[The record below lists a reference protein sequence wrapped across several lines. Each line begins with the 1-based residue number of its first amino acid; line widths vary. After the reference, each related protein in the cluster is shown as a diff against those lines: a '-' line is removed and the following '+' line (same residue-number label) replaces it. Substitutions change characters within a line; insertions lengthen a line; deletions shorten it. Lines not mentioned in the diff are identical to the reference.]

1 MKRILRKN
9 KNKRYLLVI
18 PVVAVVLGAA
28 TLAVYAYT
36 KNKSTII
43 NSLQLAGSGV
53 QIEED
58 SDPGFGKRE
67 ISFSNTGDN
76 AAVVLLRIAYNET
89 FTKSNG
95 EIASNTAANGT
106 DIVNKTWT
114 ADFSY
119 NFRDGHD
126 GWYYYSRVLKPG
138 ESVQVLSSI
147 SLTDQDYLLYDY
159 DLSFNYEAIQ
169 ASPEAATE
177 LWGKTITINGDLVTW
192 PF

>member
-9 KNKRYLLVI
+9 KNKRFLLVI
-18 PVVAVVLGAA
+18 PVIAVVLAA
-28 TLAVYAYT
+28 ASLAVYAYT

-43 NSLQLAGSGV
+43 NPLQLAGSGV
-53 QIEED
+53 QIVED

-67 ISFSNTGDN
+67 ISFYNAGDN
-76 AAVVLLRIAYNET
+76 AAVVLLRVSYNET

-95 EIASNTAANGT
+95 EIVSNLAPNGT
-106 DIVNKTWT
+106 NIVNKTWT
-114 ADFSY
+114 ADFAY
-119 NFRDGHD
+119 NFRDGFD
-126 GWYYYSRVLKPG
+126 GWYYYTRVLKPG
-138 ESVQVLSSI
+138 ETVQILSSI
-147 SLTDQDYLLYDY
+147 TLTDQDYLLYDY

-169 ASPEAATE
+169 ASPAAAAE